1 MRDETDDERFDRN
14 LAELL
19 QEVRVAQNGVQILFA
34 FLLTLPFAQRFTKLD
49 DFQVHLYYATLCL
62 TAVSSLLM
70 IAPVAYHRVV
80 FQRSEKENLVR
91 DGSRL
96 TMAGLAFLALAICCG
111 LFLVVDFIF
120 GPLAVIFTV
129 GSALIITAAT
139 WVWLP
144 LWRMRARR
152 RRAAGSD
159 SAGVRAKDPS
169 P

>member
-34 FLLTLPFAQRFTKLD
+34 FLLTLPFAQRFTKLS

-62 TAVSSLLM
+62 TAVSTLLM

-96 TMAGLAFLALAICCG
+96 TMVGLGFLALGICCG

-120 GPLAVIFTV
+120 GPLAVVFTV
-129 GSALIITAAT
+129 GGALLISAGT

-144 LWRMRARR
+144 LWRMRSRR
-152 RRAAGSD
+152 RRAAVPD
-159 SAGVRAKDPS
+159 SAGVGPKDPS

>member
-1 MRDETDDERFDRN
+1 MRGETGDARLDRT

-34 FLLTLPFAQRFTKLD
+34 FLLTLPFAQRFTKLS

-62 TAVSSLLM
+62 TAVSTLLM
-70 IAPVAYHRVV
+70 IAPVAYDRVV

-96 TMAGLAFLALAICCG
+96 TMVGLGFLALAICCG

-120 GPLAVIFTV
+120 GPLALIFTV
-129 GSALIITAAT
+129 GGALIISVGT

-144 LWRMRARR
+144 LWRMRSRR
-152 RRAAGSD
+152 RRG
-159 SAGVRAKDPS
+159 GFGPKEPS